1 MMIRL
6 RTPSSTTVIACLALF
21 LALGG
26 SGYIAFAH
34 GGASAA
40 KKKKKKVKVGPQGPA
55 GPAGKNGAT
64 VVHIRTGTGTGTASA
79 DCNPG
84 ETPTGGGAI
93 DNTGGAL
100 KSSFPN
106 AALDPT
112 LPNGTWTA
120 QAVTGT
126 DSVTVRILCASP

>member
-1 MMIRL
+1 MNRL
-6 RTPSSTTVIACLALF
+6 RVPSPTTVIACIALF

-26 SGYIAFAH
+26 SGYMAFAH
-34 GGASAA
+34 GGANAA
-40 KKKKKKVKVGPQGPA
+40 KKKKAKVGPQGPA

-64 VVHIRTGTGTGTASA
+64 VVHIRTGSGTGSASA
-79 DCNPG
+79 SCNPG
-84 ETPTGGGAI
+84 ETPTGGGAL
-93 DNTGGAL
+93 DNTTGGAL

-106 AALDPT
+106 VGLD
-112 LPNGTWTA
+112 GTTPSGDWTA

>member
-1 MMIRL
+1 MNRL
-6 RTPSSTTVIACLALF
+6 RVPSPTTVIACIALF

-40 KKKKKKVKVGPQGPA
+40 KKKKVKVGPQGPA

-79 DCNPG
+79 NCNPG

-93 DNTGGAL
+93 DDTGGAL

-106 AALDPT
+106 TALDRT
-112 LPNGTWTA
+112 LPSGTWTA